1 MNFNTTT
8 KYDLGW
14 QVYTTEF
21 RNQANVPVGPY
32 TIANIEINV
41 SSDRTKISY
50 YLNNGDTFI
59 GSFPED
65 RLFMTYDEC
74 AAYCKKY

>member
-1 MNFNTTT
+1 MEVNTIT

-21 RNQANVPVGPY
+21 RNQVNAPAGPY
-32 TIANIEINV
+32 TITNIEINIGTE
-41 SSDRTKISY
+41 RTKISY
-50 YLNNGDTFI
+50 YLNNGDTFV

-65 RLFMTYDEC
+65 RLFKTYDEC
-74 AAYCKKY
+74 AEYCK